1 MIPFVIVTAVFVA
14 LALGVEIS
22 PSIHMELPEG
32 SSDREASAALER
44 FDPGEVLL
52 VSYPAA
58 DLYAPD
64 ALAAVNEL
72 HDALSRTE
80 GIASVTS
87 VVSVADLEV
96 SGDELRFVPLIELGP
111 VHLRER
117 IETTRIFREHLVSA
131 DGSSWSMW
139 VVPLA
144 ETNPAEFA
152 RAVTAAVSKFPP
164 AVGYGDV
171 LLEAEITDTL
181 ENEAVVLI
189 AAGVLISFLVF
200 WRITRRLTHSALL
213 WAASSAPT
221 VWTLGCFAL
230 LGVPITV
237 FALPVP
243 LLVLALSTSYSI
255 HLYEYASAFPEQPME
270 ETLTR
275 AAPTIAAAAGTTAL
289 GMSTLFL
296 TGLPMLRTFGLLLVC
311 GVAFAFL
318 VTLFAL
324 PGALS
329 RIARTVPRVRRPHG
343 RPIWRRRFAG
353 LLLVAV
359 VPLGL
364 YGATR
369 VYTSGAPEAILWPH
383 DELLVARRDLNRRY
397 GGVDPMDI
405 IIDTHTEYGLID
417 PRTYAAVH
425 DLVESLRSH
434 PEVRRVISFTDF
446 VNWASSRMIGRDEP
460 YLPGTV
466 VEIGET
472 LELIGGRGGRFSIRS
487 LLDPTYS
494 TARLTVLSG
503 DGAGRLRDEGERMAA
518 LAEDIRRT
526 ADRLVPEAS
535 IHLTGYRMRRQA
547 VIDLL
552 VNSQVRSVVVFI
564 GCLALLLLAIYRSF
578 RWMIICLVPSI
589 AGIAVFFGIA
599 GTAGIALNA
608 LSTAMLAALMGVS
621 VDDVIYVTLFYR
633 RERRSTGAASALALT
648 LTHAGRAA
656 VQTTTI
662 ICLAV
667 LPLTLS
673 RYQTFFAHVL
683 LLVPALATATFCTL
697 TVVPWLITRYSE
709 ADAGDQNHHR

>member
-1 MIPFVIVTAVFVA
+1 MIPFVIVTAVFVV
-14 LALGVEIS
+14 LALDVEIS
-22 PSIHMELPEG
+22 PSLHVELPEG

-58 DLYAPD
+58 GLYALD
-64 ALAAVNEL
+64 TLARISEL
-72 HDALSRTE
+72 HHALSRTQ

-96 SGDELRFVPLIELGP
+96 SGDELRFVPLTELEP
-111 VHLRER
+111 AELRER
-117 IETTRIFREHLVSA
+117 IETTRVFRDHLVSA
-131 DGSSWSMW
+131 DRSSWSLW

-144 ETNPAEFA
+144 ETNPAEVA
-152 RAVTAAVSKFPP
+152 RAVTAVVSQYPP

-171 LLEAEITDTL
+171 LLEAEITESL
-181 ENEAVVLI
+181 ESEAVVLI
-189 AAGVLISFLVF
+189 AAGVFISFLVF
-200 WRITRRLTHSALL
+200 WRITRRLTHAALL
-213 WAASSAPT
+213 WVASSVPT

-230 LGVPITV
+230 FDIPITI

-255 HLYEYASAFPEQPME
+255 HLYEYASASPERSME
-270 ETLTR
+270 KTLSR
-275 AAPTIAAAAGTTAL
+275 ATPTIAAAAGTTAL

-311 GVAFAFL
+311 GVVFAFA

-324 PGALS
+324 PGPLS
-329 RIARTVPRVRRPHG
+329 GMARDVRRIKRSHG
-343 RPIWRRRFAG
+343 IPLRRRRCAS

-369 VYTSGAPEAILWPH
+369 IYTSGAPEAILWPH
-383 DELLVARRDLNRRY
+383 DDLLVSRRDLNRRY

-405 IIDTHTEYGLID
+405 IIDTHTEYGLVD
-417 PRTYAAVH
+417 PQTYAAVH
-425 DLVESLRSH
+425 DLVDSLRSH
-434 PEVRRVISFTDF
+434 PDVSRVISFTDF
-446 VNWASSRMIGRDEP
+446 VNWASSRMAGRDEP
-460 YLPGTV
+460 YLPGTD

-487 LLDPTYS
+487 LLDPAYS
-494 TARLTVLSG
+494 AARLTVLSG
-503 DGAGRLRDEGERMAA
+503 DGDGRLRDEGERMAA
-518 LAEDIRRT
+518 LAGEIRRA
-526 ADRLVPEAS
+526 ADRLVPGAS
-535 IHLTGYRMRRQA
+535 VHLTGYRMRRQA
-547 VIDLL
+547 VVELL

-564 GCLALLLLAIYRSF
+564 GCLALLLLAVYRSL

-599 GTAGIALNA
+599 GAAGVPLNA
-608 LSTAMLAALMGVS
+608 LSTAMLAAVMGVS

-633 RERRSTGAASALALT
+633 RERRSTSAASALALT

-667 LPLTLS
+667 LPLMLS

-683 LLVPALATATFCTL
+683 LFVPALATATFCTL

-709 ADAGDQNHHR
+709 ANAGDQNHHR